1 MFRSNRIFDRKCFKR
16 SRWLSSSSAVSPIV
30 IVGGGPTG
38 LFLANLLQRYQ
49 TPFVL
54 LESKTADER
63 FQHPQ
68 AHFLNTRT
76 MELLKHWFPESIHAQ
91 VQQQMRPVQEWNTFY
106 FGPNMHSNFLAQ
118 VVHPVDQPLK
128 AHQDTNGR
136 FVEHHPK
143 GILEPLETSG
153 KALSDCTVGHLAQD
167 TFCQIL
173 YDASLEAQPS
183 SEAQLFYGNAVSKVS
198 REPASSLWN
207 VETTNGDSFQTPML
221 IAADGANSFLRKHL
235 RVEMQ
240 GTPVIQHLIN
250 VHFQM
255 DEDTLP
261 PAMLYTVFS
270 AKLLAMVVRHG
281 PGNYVMQIPYFPPY
295 QTIDDDFS
303 VSQVQSKIQSAIGET
318 TEFTIK
324 SIRPW
329 TMGSLVAER
338 FYQDGCFLVGDAAHV
353 FPPAGGFGM
362 NTGLQD
368 VHNLAWRLGRYH
380 HHHSKNANSTSSLV
394 DDIGS
399 IYESERQNVAR
410 QNAALS
416 VRNYHRVLGVTKS
429 CYLYEKHPAALIA
442 ILNASGSVFGAPLWA
457 RQQTFR
463 SLLQTAMWPLQQLK
477 DPSAS
482 FTKLVTKHLQKLLKS
497 GQGLP
502 LLFPNHEIGFGYDND
517 DEDTESADKSDW
529 SRDTVAKAPK
539 LAKGY
544 LFPHLMAR
552 LSRSP
557 RDHSSGV
564 TDSEEAHALITTRDL
579 PAQVMANDANSLNFV
594 LMQVAFEKLA
604 RADDALLETMAQSL
618 REELGISCTVMDI
631 VVVDEDSEKAQTSED
646 GPWRLLVE
654 NVEWQSIDRC
664 SSHDEE
670 FPLLV
675 MIRPDGHVS
684 SVVYNV
690 ETEDLSSSALPR
702 ILSDTRFCL
711 GREYEN

>member
-1 MFRSNRIFDRKCFKR
+1 V
-16 SRWLSSSSAVSPIV
+16 RWLSSSSSVVSPIV

-54 LESKTADER
+54 LESKTPDER

-68 AHFLNTRT
+68 AHFLNTRS

-118 VVHPVDQPLK
+118 VVHPVDQPLH
-128 AHQDTNGR
+128 AHRDVNGR
-136 FVEHHPK
+136 FVDHHPPK
-143 GILEPLETSG
+143 EILEPLETSE

-173 YDASLEAQPS
+173 YDAALKKQPT
-183 SEAQLFYGNAVSKVS
+183 SEGQLFYGNAVSKVS
-198 REPASSLWN
+198 REAASSLWN
-207 VETTNGDSFQTPML
+207 LETTNGDSFQTPIL

-235 RVEMQ
+235 GVEMQ

-270 AKLLAMVVRHG
+270 SNLLAMVVRHG

-295 QTIDDDFS
+295 QTIEDDFS
-303 VSQVQSKIQSAIGET
+303 VSQVQSKIQSAVGET
-318 TEFTIK
+318 TAFTIK

-338 FYQDGCFLVGDAAHV
+338 YYQDGCFLAGDAAHV

-368 VHNLAWRLGRYH
+368 VHNLAWRLGLYH
-380 HHHSKNANSTSSLV
+380 HQHSNNTNSTTSPLV
-394 DDIGS
+394 IDNIGS
-399 IYESERQNVAR
+399 IYESERQFVAQ

-416 VRNYHRVLGVTKS
+416 VRNYQRVLGVTKS
-429 CYLYEKHPAALIA
+429 CYLNDQHPAALIA
-442 ILNASGSVFGAPLWA
+442 ILNASGSVFGVPLWA

-463 SLLQTAMWPLQQLK
+463 SLLQTAMWPLHQLK

-482 FTKLVTKHLQKLLKS
+482 FTKLVTKHLQTLLKS

-517 DEDTESADKSDW
+517 DEDTDTRETSDW
-529 SRDTVAKAPK
+529 SLDTVAKAPK
-539 LAKGY
+539 LARGY
-544 LFPHLMAR
+544 IFPHLVAR
-552 LSRSP
+552 LSSSR
-557 RDHSSGV
+557 RDNSSVV
-564 TDSEEAHALITTRDL
+564 TDSEEVHSPISTRDL
-579 PAQVMANDANSLNFV
+579 PAQVAANDANSLNFILV
-594 LMQVAFEKLA
+594 QITFEKSI
-604 RADDALLETMAQSL
+604 RADNALLETMAQSL

-631 VVVDEDSEKAQTSED
+631 VVVDEDSEKTQTSED
-646 GPWRLLVE
+646 APWTLLVE
-654 NVEWQSIDRC
+654 TVEWQSIDRC
-664 SSHDEE
+664 STQAEE
-670 FPLLV
+670 LPLLV

-684 SVVYNV
+684 SVVPNE
-690 ETEDLSSSALPR
+690 ETGGLCPLTLPR
-702 ILSDTRFCL
+702 ILNDTRSCL
-711 GREYEN
+711 GRRT